1 MPEFSTGISELWEV
15 FGGSEAY
22 GGVGADLAGGTVQS
36 VDGVAGVEIG
46 DGWMIA
52 LDLGEVVVPGHGR
65 EVIVFG
71 IAVVGGIGGRTR
83 LVIPVHQVGASG
95 FQVVDDI
102 VGIRNAVEPSA
113 VGVDIPTGGA
123 GIDVRG
129 HAVEKVAVKRRG
141 HEVVLPKNTG
151 GVVNVV
157 EEVGVGLDGVG
168 SGGGSDVGNGR
179 GVVAIG
185 IAAGGALA
193 VEDKNLCAGALLRE
207 VERRGASGHS
217 GADDDDFVVSVVGED
232 RLAARKGV
240 AGRGSDG
247 D

>member
-1 MPEFSTGISELWEV
+1 
-15 FGGSEAY
+15 
-22 GGVGADLAGGTVQS
+22 
-36 VDGVAGVEIG
+36 
-46 DGWMIA
+46 MIA

-83 LVIPVHQVGASG
+83 LVIAVHEVGASG
-95 FQVVDDI
+95 FEIVDDV
-102 VGIRNAVEPSA
+102 VGIRNAVEASA
-113 VGVDIPTGGA
+113 ISVDIPTGGA

-129 HAVEKVAVKRRG
+129 HAVEEVAVKRRS
-141 HEVVLPKNTG
+141 HDVVLPKNSG
-151 GVVNVV
+151 GVVNVAEKGSV
-157 EEVGVGLDGVG
+157 RLDGVG
-168 SGGGSDVGNGR
+168 GGGGGDVGNGR

-193 VEDKNLCAGALLRE
+193 VEDKNLGAGALLRD

-240 AGRGSDG
+240 AGRRSDG